1 MLKNPVRFQQIQH
14 IPFDLGSPIVS
25 TSVADPHLL
34 VMTEDG
40 VVIALTFH
48 DESPDADEDDE
59 GPHLS
64 VRRAPLLQIPPSKV
78 VAISA
83 FTDRY

>member
-1 MLKNPVRFQQIQH
+1 MAFLRFQQIQH

-25 TSVADPHLL
+25 ASVADPHLL
-34 VMTEDG
+34 LMTEDG

-48 DESPDADEDDE
+48 DESPDADADDDDE

-83 FTDRY
+83 FTDR